1 MPDGLRRPGYGAA
14 VKMTRWSLIL
24 AVGALALGA
33 CGSDDNSSAG
43 STAGEVAVTAVT
55 DNTAA
60 LDTTAV
66 SEPVDSAT
74 GDTTGD
80 STDDSVTD
88 DTDPTDPTA
97 GGSLPV
103 AAIDDKP
110 VCTSFNRI
118 ITTSIFTGFAGSG
131 AGDENS
137 GIERVEVIA
146 YSSLTADTATLRS
159 EVPANLQPSL
169 ELLLS
174 RVEAAPAAL
183 SAGGFSAA
191 EIATIA
197 SAWNSV
203 LDAVSAGTP
212 LDEIPD
218 ATESLDQGKLDA
230 AEAAFEAAVGTF
242 AEYSAANDAAGSSMD
257 DEGTAWLAETC
268 PLLAKSLN
276 DS

>member
-88 DTDPTDPTA
+88 DTDPTA

-110 VCTSFNRI
+110 VCTSFSRI
-118 ITTSIFTGFAGSG
+118 ITTSFFTGFAGSG

-218 ATESLDQGKLDA
+218 ATESLDQGKLDV

-242 AEYSAANDAAGSSMD
+242 DEYSAANDAAGSSMD